1 MHRREFLST
10 SLGVPL
16 LVSGLGA
23 APDDRAS
30 VVPSPSGGAPRPDSP
45 VTPIATQEKPVTP
58 SATTAPLFY
67 LWRQYT
73 LRNGPQQARMAAFM
87 KDALVPALNRL
98 GCQPVGVFEALI
110 GPTAPA
116 TYLLVPHASAETLLA
131 LDARLAADADFVRTA
146 DPYLKSTALDP
157 AYLRIETWLL
167 KAFPNVPAI
176 EVPAAAAAKGPR
188 MFELRMYE
196 SPSELTHRAKR
207 DMFITMGE
215 LEIFRKTG
223 LTPVFFAD
231 MLVGPRMPNF
241 VYMLTHENLA
251 AREEHWKTFVTS
263 PEWKKVSA
271 TPGYSDAEIVS
282 NISTTFLRPA
292 AASQL

>member
-16 LVSGLGA
+16 LVSGLGTA
-23 APDDRAS
+23 GD
-30 VVPSPSGGAPRPDSP
+30 PRPTDGLAAFPAS
-45 VTPIATQEKPVTP
+45 QEKPVTP
-58 SATTAPLFY
+58 SSPAPQFY

-87 KDALVPALNRL
+87 KDAAVPALNRL

-116 TYLLVPHASAETLLA
+116 TCVLVPHASAETLLS
-131 LDARLAADADFVRTA
+131 LDAKLEADAEFVRA
-146 DPYLKSTALDP
+146 AEPYLKSTALDP
-157 AYLRIETWLL
+157 AYLRMETWLL

-176 EVPAAAAAKGPR
+176 EVPAATAAKSPR

-196 SPSELTHRAKR
+196 SPSEETSRKKR
-207 DMFITMGE
+207 SMFTTLGE

-231 MLVGPRMPNF
+231 MLVGPRQPNF

-251 AREEHWKTFVTS
+251 AREEHWKTFGSS
-263 PEWKKVSA
+263 PEWKKLSA
-271 TPGYSDAEIVS
+271 TAGYADAEIVS

>member
-1 MHRREFLST
+1 MHRREFLAA
-10 SLGVPL
+10 SLGAPL
-16 LVSGLGA
+16 LVPALAGA
-23 APDDRAS
+23 A
-30 VVPSPSGGAPRPDSP
+30 
-45 VTPIATQEKPVTP
+45 ATQEKPVSSSP
-58 SATTAPLFY
+58 RAPHFY

-87 KDALVPALNRL
+87 KDAAVPALNRL

-110 GPTAPA
+110 GPTAPS
-116 TYLLVPHASAETLLA
+116 TYVLVPHTSAETLLT
-131 LDARLAADADFVRTA
+131 LDARLEADAEFMRA
-146 DPYLKSTALDP
+146 AEPYLKSTALDP
-157 AYLRIETWLL
+157 AYLRMETWLL

-176 EVPAAAAAKGPR
+176 EPPAASATKAPR

-196 SPSELTHRAKR
+196 SPTEPANRMKR
-207 DMFITMGE
+207 DMFISMGE

-231 MLVGPRMPNF
+231 MLIGPRQPNF

-251 AREEHWKTFVTS
+251 AREDHWKTFVSS
-263 PEWKKVSA
+263 PDWKKLAA